1 MTIRHYRNIRYNL
14 QKPSKYHDLAIY
26 VIPSMPTSVDPVD
39 TQTVYSSLL
48 IFPQLAKLVYD
59 LKSWVSTNYP

>member
-1 MTIRHYRNIRYNL
+1 
-14 QKPSKYHDLAIY
+14 
-26 VIPSMPTSVDPVD
+26 MPTSVDPVD

-59 LKSWVSTNYP
+59 LKSWVSTNYPWRVPDY